1 MRHVVLDTETTGL
14 DPAHGHRLVEIGC
27 VEVIHYVPTGRVF
40 HQYIN
45 PERDMP
51 PGAFQVHGLSESFLK
66 THPPFR
72 NVAGDFLSFIGSD
85 PLVIHN
91 AKFDMRFLNAELSSH
106 GLDPLPM
113 ERAIDT
119 VSLARR
125 KFPGGRA
132 SLDALCQRFGID
144 LSGRK
149 KHGALLDAELLA
161 NVYLELMGGRQPGFG
176 LDAER
181 SEKTRDCAFGENAV
195 QRTIRSP
202 RSFAPSDVEK
212 ERHLAFIQ
220 TIRGAA

>member
-1 MRHVVLDTETTGL
+1 MRHIVLDTETTGL
-14 DPAHGHRLVEIGC
+14 DPAHGHRVVEIGC
-27 VEVIHYVPTGRVF
+27 VEVIHYVPTGRVY

-45 PERDMP
+45 PERDVP
-51 PGAFQVHGLSESFLK
+51 QGAFQVHGLSEAFLK
-66 THPPFR
+66 NHPPFR
-72 NVAGDFLSFIGSD
+72 EIARDFLAFVGED

-91 AKFDMRFLNAELSSH
+91 AKFDMRFLNAELSLH
-106 GLDPLPM
+106 GLSPLPM

-144 LSGRK
+144 LSKRD

-161 NVYLELMGGRQPGFG
+161 DVYLELMGGRQPSFG
-176 LDAER
+176 LTADAHTHENGAANIPAQR
-181 SEKTRDCAFGENAV
+181 PFRPARTFSPTEDEKA
-195 QRTIRSP
+195 
-202 RSFAPSDVEK
+202 
-212 ERHLAFIQ
+212 RHEPFIQ